1 MVCGGSA
8 LFFLSAQSPYVLR
21 QFFVHG
27 SCLKGE
33 NCEFY
38 HDSKD
43 PPNNVCTFYQ
53 KGICFYGSRC
63 RYDHVTVQVFYVGK

>member
-43 PPNNVCTFYQ
+43 PPNNVMFAHSTK
-53 KGICFYGSRC
+53 KGYAFTGVDVDMIMLQCKCFM
-63 RYDHVTVQVFYVGK
+63 